1 MAGQGQQNKA
11 IAYVAARL
19 PTLSETFVYRELMGL
34 RSRGRTIVPVTV
46 RQPAGNFGDAKLDAL
61 AADAVQVYSRATA
74 ISLLP
79 AFLSM
84 PGQFLRALGDAGRA
98 DLPGA
103 KARAKFLFQ
112 ALMGLATA
120 WRLRRARI
128 GHVHAHLAN
137 TPATIALYLAR
148 GLGAAFSFTGHAN
161 DLFVHREALKFKL
174 EQAAF
179 VSSISR
185 WHQTFYE
192 EIAPGGT
199 RPVIRCSVTMPEHAE
214 GGADIVSVGRL
225 VAKKGF
231 DLLIRAFAQLDRPGI
246 RLRIAGDGPE
256 RAALVALAEAEGVA
270 DRVDFLG
277 ALPHAQALAVIRSG
291 AIFALPC
298 RTSATGDRDGIPVVL
313 MEAMAAGKPVIAG
326 RLETIAELVE
336 DGMGGLL
343 VPPDDVPALTEALR
357 RLVDD
362 PVAGR
367 AMGLAGRHHVAEE
380 FSDEINWDRLEAAID
395 ASGSEPG
402 KKRA

>member
-1 MAGQGQQNKA
+1 MSGQGQQDKA

-34 RSRGRTIVPVTV
+34 RSRGRVIVPVTV
-46 RQPAGNFGDAKLDAL
+46 RRPAGNFGDPKLDAL
-61 AADAVQVYSRATA
+61 AAEAVQAYSAATA
-74 ISLLP
+74 AALLP

-84 PGQFLRALGDAGRA
+84 PAKFLRAIGDAAGA

-103 KARAKFLFQ
+103 KARATFLFQ
-112 ALMGLATA
+112 AWMGLATA
-120 WRLRRARI
+120 WRLRGRDI

-148 GLGAAFSFTGHAN
+148 GLGATFSFTGHAN

-185 WHQTFYE
+185 WHQTFYDG
-192 EIAPGGT
+192 IAPGGT
-199 RPVIRCSVTMPEHAE
+199 RPVIRCSVTMPDYAQ

-256 RAALVALAEAEGVA
+256 RAALVALAQAEGVA

-277 ALPHAQALAVIRSG
+277 ALPHTQALALIWSG

-298 RTSATGDRDGIPVVL
+298 RTSSTGDRDGIPVVL

-336 DGMGGLL
+336 DGVGGLL

-357 RLVDD
+357 RLVDEPD
-362 PVAGR
+362 AGR
-367 AMGLAGRHHVAEE
+367 AMGLAGRQRVAEE

-395 ASGSEPG
+395 AAG
-402 KKRA
+402 R

>member
-34 RSRGRTIVPVTV
+34 RGRGRRIVPVTV
-46 RQPAGNFGDAKLDAL
+46 RRPAGTFGDPTLDAL
-61 AADAVQVYSRATA
+61 AAEAVQVYSGATA
-74 ISLLP
+74 VSLLP
-79 AFLSM
+79 AFLST
-84 PGQFLRALGDAGRA
+84 PGKFLRAIGDAGRA
-98 DLPGA
+98 DLPGG

-112 ALMGLATA
+112 AWMGLATA
-120 WRLRRARI
+120 WRLRGAGI

-185 WHQTFYE
+185 WHQTFYD

-336 DGMGGLL
+336 DGVGGLL

>member
-1 MAGQGQQNKA
+1 MTAARPRKSA

-34 RSRGRTIVPVTV
+34 QGRGRTIVPVTV
-46 RQPAGNFGDAKLDAL
+46 RPPIGPFGDARLDAL
-61 AADAVQVYSRATA
+61 AEEAVRVYSGRTA
-74 ISLLP
+74 LSLLP
-79 AFLSM
+79 AFATG
-84 PGQFLRALGDAGRA
+84 PAAFLRAIGDAASA
-98 DLPGA
+98 DLDGA

-112 ALMGLATA
+112 AWMGLATA
-120 WRLRRARI
+120 WRLKGRDI

-137 TPATIALYLAR
+137 TPATVALYLAR
-148 GLGAAFSFTGHAN
+148 GLGARYSFTGHAN
-161 DLFVHREALKFKL
+161 DLFVHREGLKFKL
-174 EQAAF
+174 TEADF

-185 WHQTFYE
+185 WHQGFYE
-192 EIAPGGT
+192 AIAPGGL
-199 RPVIRCSVTMPEHAE
+199 RPVIRCSVTVPDYAE
-214 GGADIVSVGRL
+214 GGANVVAVGRL

-231 DLLIRAFAQLDRPGI
+231 DLLIRAFARLDRPGI

-256 RAALVALAEAEGVA
+256 RAALIALAEAEDIA

-277 ALPHAQALAVIRSG
+277 AKPHAEALAVIRSG

-336 DGMGGLL
+336 DGTSGLL
-343 VPPDDVPALTEALR
+343 VPPDDVEALTEALR

-362 PVAGR
+362 PEAGK
-367 AMGLAGRHHVAEE
+367 AMGLAGRRRVEEE
-380 FSDEINWDRLEAAID
+380 FSDAINWDRLEAVID
-395 ASGSEPG
+395 AVRG
-402 KKRA
+402 KE

>member
-1 MAGQGQQNKA
+1 MSGQGQQDKA

-34 RSRGRTIVPVTV
+34 RSRGRVIVPVTV
-46 RQPAGNFGDAKLDAL
+46 RRPAGNFGDPKLDAL
-61 AADAVQVYSRATA
+61 AAEAVQAYSAATA
-74 ISLLP
+74 AALLP

-84 PGQFLRALGDAGRA
+84 PAKFLRAIGDAAGA
-98 DLPGA
+98 DLPGT
-103 KARAKFLFQ
+103 KTRAKFLFQ
-112 ALMGLATA
+112 AWMGLATA
-120 WRLRRARI
+120 WRLRGRDI

-148 GLGAAFSFTGHAN
+148 GLGATFSFTGHAN

-185 WHQTFYE
+185 WHQTFYDG
-192 EIAPGGT
+192 IAPGGT
-199 RPVIRCSVTMPEHAE
+199 RPVIRCSVTMPDYAQ

-256 RAALVALAEAEGVA
+256 RAALVALAQAEGVA

-277 ALPHAQALAVIRSG
+277 ALPHAQALALIWSG

-298 RTSATGDRDGIPVVL
+298 RTSSTGDRDGIPVVL

-336 DGMGGLL
+336 DGVGGLL

-357 RLVDD
+357 RLVDE
-362 PVAGR
+362 PGAGR
-367 AMGLAGRHHVAEE
+367 AMGLAGRQRVADE

-395 ASGSEPG
+395 AAG
-402 KKRA
+402 R